1 MRMIGGITRQFAC
14 PHFAHETS
22 NTMDASALDKSRH
35 YISSRRQNPAWQL
48 LASRRAPLVLGCLQ
62 SLFELASDGIAM
74 EDALQA
80 LSQMLAAYASQEEY
94 GIEPDNTH
102 LQAGRELREWIKR
115 GLVVE
120 RDNRLYATDALQ
132 TAIGFVESLDSRIM
146 TSTASRLSVVQ
157 REIESLEIA
166 LNPSPVSRIASLRR
180 RIQGLERELAEA
192 EAGNVPVLD
201 EAQAIEGIREVF
213 NLATG
218 LRADFRR
225 VEDSWREADREL
237 RQSIISEQYHRGEIV
252 DRLLEGHETLLN
264 TPEGRVFEGFQQQL
278 QQSVELDHM
287 KARLRTILRHPAAVA
302 ALNRTQRVDLQ
313 WLVMRLVKES
323 QAVFQARAR
332 SERDVKGFLKTGLAA
347 EHHRVGNLLS
357 EIMNV
362 ALGLDWQRQSVRRTA
377 TPLPPIGVAVSGLPL
392 VERLRFK
399 SLDEDATGEL
409 DLNTANAGLD
419 QIDDDFWAAFDG
431 LDRQALLA
439 DTLATLAQA
448 GRAMTIAE
456 LVRELPPVQDLE
468 TLALWLG
475 MAREAGIPVEEAEPE
490 VFDLVDE
497 HDQRWRFR
505 VPRTGLSHEALC
517 DIDWEL

>member
-1 MRMIGGITRQFAC
+1 
-14 PHFAHETS
+14 
-22 NTMDASALDKSRH
+22 MDASALDKSHRYIAFRH
-35 YISSRRQNPAWQL
+35 QNPAWQL

-62 SLFELASDGIAM
+62 SLFDIASDGIAV
-74 EDALQA
+74 EDALQTLA
-80 LSQMLAAYASQEEY
+80 QMLVTYASQEEY
-94 GIEPDNTH
+94 GIEPDNTQ

-115 GLVVE
+115 GLVIE
-120 RDNRLYATDALQ
+120 RENRLYATDALQ

-157 REIESLEIA
+157 REIENLEVA
-166 LNPSPVSRIASLRR
+166 LNPNPASRMASLRR
-180 RIQGLERELAEA
+180 RIQALERELAEA
-192 EAGNVPVLD
+192 EAGKVPVLD
-201 EAQAIEGIREVF
+201 EAQAVEGIREVF

-252 DRLLEGHETLLN
+252 DRLLQGHENLLN

-278 QQSVELDHM
+278 QQRVELDHM
-287 KARLRTILRHPAAVA
+287 KERLRTILRHPAANE
-302 ALNRTQRVDLQ
+302 ALNRNQRRDLQ

-362 ALGLDWQRQSVRRTA
+362 ALSLDWQRQSVRRMP
-377 TPLPPIGVAVSGLPL
+377 TPLPPVGIALSGLPL
-392 VERLRFK
+392 IERLRFK
-399 SLDEDATGEL
+399 SLDEDAAGEL
-409 DLNTANAGLD
+409 DLNTVNADLD

-431 LDRQALLA
+431 LDRQALIQ
-439 DTLATLAQA
+439 DTLATLAKA
-448 GRAMTIAE
+448 GKPMTIAE
-456 LVRELPPVQDLE
+456 LASALPPVQDLE

-475 MAREAGIPVEEAEPE
+475 MAREAGIAVEDGEPE
-490 VFDLVDE
+490 VFELLDE
-497 HDQRWRFR
+497 QAQRWRFR

-517 DIDWEL
+517 AIEWEL